1 MKREKTF
8 TTVGVLLWAG
18 EDMLHDEGKKS
29 FLEFGI
35 RGVQQ
40 WSACRRIPHLKL
52 VIMSYENIT
61 QTHEGLSEKQH
72 KTDSAWSTD
81 VIQSRQYNTK
91 YHTRILINL
100 IISFSK
106 KSVSMY
112 EVIFVFPLHYITNIK
127 YVKCN

>member
-1 MKREKTF
+1 MAAHSRAQAKQEPLRFSGMKREKTF
-8 TTVGVLLWAG
+8 TAVGVLLRAG

-72 KTDSAWSTD
+72 KTAWSTD

-91 YHTRILINL
+91 NYYL
-100 IISFSK
+100 
-106 KSVSMY
+106 KS
-112 EVIFVFPLHYITNIK
+112 
-127 YVKCN
+127 